1 MWKDNEDAKAAKAAV
16 ANAKANAKAKM
27 AKASKEV
34 SGAGLLPIGNVF
46 TAQSFTSVKSY
57 LITDADE
64 RKNNIYILII
74 VFVMIK
80 TLMSVTLF

>member
-1 MWKDNEDAKAAKAAV
+1 MWKDNEDAKAAM
-16 ANAKANAKAKM
+16 ANAKANAM

-57 LITDADE
+57 LRGKI
-64 RKNNIYILII
+64 IYI
-74 VFVMIK
+74 F
-80 TLMSVTLF
+80 